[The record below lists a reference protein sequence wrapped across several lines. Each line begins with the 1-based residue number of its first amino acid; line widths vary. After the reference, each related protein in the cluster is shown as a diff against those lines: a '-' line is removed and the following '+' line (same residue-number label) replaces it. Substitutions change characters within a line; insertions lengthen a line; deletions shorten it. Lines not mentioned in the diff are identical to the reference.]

1 MPDKSRHGKGRH
13 PTRSK
18 RKKTTRGPIVTQQ
31 PPVSQAYESVPQPEV
46 STPAKSVP
54 TPSATVPTV
63 RYPYITAELR
73 RISILAGIMLVVLV
87 VLSLVFS

>member
-1 MPDKSRHGKGRH
+1 MPDKSRHSKGRH

-18 RKKTTRGPIVTQQ
+18 RKKIARGSIAAQQ
-31 PPVSQAYESVPQPEV
+31 PPVSQAYESMPQPEV

-73 RISILAGIMLVVLV
+73 RIGILAGIMLIALV
-87 VLSLVFS
+87 VLSLVLS